1 MSAAPPSNGS
11 VDKWVE
17 ITKVGHII
25 KKKIFQ
31 RTEKYL
37 DVKVDYASCLPV

>member
-17 ITKVGHII
+17 ITKVGYII
-25 KKKIFQ
+25 LKSSTTKNISANLKIFG
-31 RTEKYL
+31 L
-37 DVKVDYASCLPV
+37 D